1 MERQDGQGSFN
12 ITNDGQI
19 EDIGVTAF
27 PLRSIAGFVGRLL
40 KEVIETILPGLV
52 IAFLVTHFLGERTVV
67 LGQSMEPNL
76 YQNQQLI
83 IDKLRYRFHG
93 PLRGDIVVV
102 EVRNSDIPYIKRVI
116 GLAGEILEVRNNRV
130 YIDGEVLSETYISE
144 VMQGNFGPITIPD
157 DHVFV
162 MGDNR
167 RSSRDSR
174 TLGTIPVDD
183 VLARAW
189 FRVWPLEDFG
199 LLN

>member
-19 EDIGVTAF
+19 EDIGVTDF